1 MTGSSGGRAAGGG
14 AAFFDV
20 DETLI
25 TAKSMFEFLRFW
37 LARTGDDGTRYARY
51 AATLRDMS
59 ALGLPREEVNR
70 AYYQYYTGAY
80 AADVRAAGRD
90 WYAAYRARPDAFVT
104 AGISAL
110 AGHRAAG
117 DAVVLVS
124 GSFRAC
130 LDPLAED
137 LAVNRVLCGELVV
150 DERGFLTGEVVEPMI
165 GRAKAD
171 AVVRTMQELGL
182 AAERCCGYGDHA
194 SDLDMLRAVGRP
206 SVVGDDP
213 TLGELAR
220 RHGWPVMSSAHG
232 GREES

>member
-1 MTGSSGGRAAGGG
+1 VTGPYDRPGTVGG

-25 TAKSMFEFLRFW
+25 SAKSMFEFLRFW
-37 LARTGDDGTRYARY
+37 LARNGHDDTRYARC
-51 AATLRDMS
+51 AAALRDMS

-70 AYYQYYTGAY
+70 AYYQYYAGAY

-90 WYAAYRARPDAFVT
+90 WYAAYRKRPDAFVT

-124 GSFRAC
+124 GSFHFC

-137 LAVNRVLCGELVV
+137 LAVDRVLCGELVV
-150 DERGFLTGEVVEPMI
+150 DERGFLTGEVVRPMI
-165 GRAKAD
+165 GRAKAE
-171 AVVRTMQELGL
+171 AVVRTIEELGL
-182 AAERCCGYGDHA
+182 AAEDCCGYGDHA

-206 SVVGDDP
+206 TVVGDDP
-213 TLGELAR
+213 VLGQLAR
-220 RHGWPVMSSAHG
+220 AHGWPVMSSVAG

>member
-1 MTGSSGGRAAGGG
+1 MSGARERSGAVRG

-37 LARTGDDGTRYARY
+37 LARGGDDGTRYARH
-51 AATLRDMS
+51 AAALRDMS
-59 ALGLPREEVNR
+59 ALGIPREEVNR
-70 AYYQYYTGAY
+70 AYYQYFAGTY

-90 WYAAYRARPDAFVT
+90 WYAAYRERPDAFVT
-104 AGISAL
+104 AGLSAL
-110 AGHRAAG
+110 ARHRAAG
-117 DAVVLVS
+117 DTVVLVS

-137 LAVNRVLCGELVV
+137 LAADRVLCGQLVV
-150 DERGFLTGEVVEPMI
+150 DERGFHTGEVVEPMI

-171 AVVRTMQELGL
+171 AVAKTMRELGL
-182 AAERCCGYGDHA
+182 AAGDCCGYGDHA
-194 SDLDMLRAVGRP
+194 SDLDMLRVVGRP
-206 SVVGDDP
+206 SVIGDDP

-220 RHGWPVMSSAHG
+220 THGWPVMSSAHG
-232 GREES
+232 ARGEE